1 MNARE
6 MTTQEHTQMALE
18 FLAASDREF
27 AAGERLQASEKLYGA
42 ATHIVTAIAQ
52 QRDWQYRS
60 HRAMK
65 NAIFRLEQ
73 EYNDPLIL
81 AGFLAAEDFHK
92 NFFHND
98 MEEYEIEQERPVV
111 HRFVSRML
119 ALLDD
124 SDRAGARTEQA
135 VRHHDLDDLAG
146 TWVDDP
152 AFDQA
157 IEAMDRID

>member
-1 MNARE
+1 MDSRE
-6 MTTQEHTQMALE
+6 MTAQEHRQTALE
-18 FLAASDREF
+18 FLDASDREF
-27 AAGERLQASEKLYGA
+27 AAGEHLQASEKLYGA

-65 NAIFRLEQ
+65 NAVFRLEQ

-119 ALLDD
+119 ALINETP
-124 SDRAGARTEQA
+124 STEP
-135 VRHHDLDDLAG
+135 
-146 TWVDDP
+146 DP
-152 AFDQA
+152 AG
-157 IEAMDRID
+157 EETSS

>member
-1 MNARE
+1 MNDRE
-6 MTTQEHTQMALE
+6 MTAQEHTQTALE
-18 FLAASDREF
+18 FLDASDREF
-27 AAGERLQASEKLYGA
+27 AIGERLQASEKLYGA

-65 NAIFRLEQ
+65 NAVFRLEQ

-119 ALLDD
+119 ALINEASSTDPD
-124 SDRAGARTEQA
+124 HAGGET
-135 VRHHDLDDLAG
+135 V
-146 TWVDDP
+146 P
-152 AFDQA
+152 
-157 IEAMDRID
+157 